1 MLRWPLRLSNDNNVG
16 VVVIEREAQIVWK
29 DLAKNLV
36 RPSRVHGG
44 GERPLPRP
52 DAQGRRRPRP
62 IPVVFPVVLLAAL
75 LGGCSTVGYYAQ
87 SVHGEL
93 QILDASRPI
102 RQVIK
107 DPHCTPALAHKLAEI
122 LAIRAYASQDL
133 GLPDN
138 ACYRNYAD
146 LGRPYV
152 TWNVFATPKLSLAP
166 KTWCFP
172 IAGCVAYRGY
182 FSEREA
188 GAEAARL
195 RRKGYDV
202 YVGGIP
208 AYSTLGYFN
217 DPVLNTF
224 MGYPDWA
231 VAELIFHELGHQVA
245 YVPGETV
252 FNESMA
258 NTIEREGMK
267 RWLAADGTAAER
279 REYEVAR
286 RRRQD
291 FDDLVLKYQKRL
303 AALYASPLPAERK
316 LADKKAVFK
325 RLVAAYQRLKASQWH
340 GYSGYDPWFLDDLNN
355 AKIASIALYTQL
367 VPEFR
372 ALLAQQHG
380 NLPAFYRRIRAIAR
394 MRPKARAAVMASLAK
409 AAQPP
414 TPAGVAL
421 AAARHGG

>member
-1 MLRWPLRLSNDNNVG
+1 MWTN
-16 VVVIEREAQIVWK
+16 
-29 DLAKNLV
+29 LAKHLFRPV
-36 RPSRVHGG
+36 RAQGG
-44 GERPLPRP
+44 SERPLPRP
-52 DAQGRRRPRP
+52 AAAAPRSLRP
-62 IPVVFPVVLLAAL
+62 IPLAGPLVLLAAF

-102 RQVIK
+102 PQVIK
-107 DPHCTPALAHKLAEI
+107 DPHCNPALAHKLADVLE
-122 LAIRAYASQDL
+122 IRAYASQEL

-138 ACYRNYAD
+138 ACYRNYAN

-152 TWNVFATPKLSLAP
+152 TWNVFATPKLSLSP

-182 FSEREA
+182 FSEPEA
-188 GAEAARL
+188 RAEAARL

-224 MGYPDWA
+224 IGYPDWA

-258 NTIEREGMK
+258 NTIEREGMN

-286 RRRQD
+286 QRRRD
-291 FDDLVLKYQKRL
+291 FDDLVFKYQKKL
-303 AALYASPLPAERK
+303 AALYASPLSAEQK
-316 LADKKAVFK
+316 LADKKALFQ
-325 RLVAAYQRLKASQWH
+325 RLLAAYQTLKASKWH

-372 ALLAQQHG
+372 ELLAQQHG
-380 NLPAFYRRIRAIAR
+380 NLPAFYRRIRVIAK
-394 MRPKARAAVMASLAK
+394 MSPKARAAVMASLAK
-409 AAQPP
+409 AGKQPKA
-414 TPAGVAL
+414 AGVAL
-421 AAARHGG
+421 AASRHGG